1 MNRQDRRKANVAN
14 TDAFRSAFVQAE
26 LVMRQALAIR
36 IDKAIQAETN
46 SDIIIGYEK
55 ARKIVTGEVE

>member
-1 MNRQDRRKANVAN
+1 MNRQDRRRAGVAN

-46 SDIIIGYEK
+46 PDTIIGYEK